1 MEKASLLDQAASA
14 LALQKEAMELSQK
27 LGEENA
33 RELENALEKVC
44 DTIWVDGFLWIVRGT
59 QTMLTSV

>member
-33 RELENALEKVC
+33 RELEDALEKVC
-44 DTIWVDGFLWIVRGT
+44 DTVWVDVRWGK
-59 QTMLTSV
+59 LCG

>member
-14 LALQKEAMELSQK
+14 LVLQKEAMELSQK

-33 RELENALEKVC
+33 RELEDALEKVC
-44 DTIWVDGFLWIVRGT
+44 DTVWVDVRWGK
-59 QTMLTSV
+59 LCG